1 MIAFIGYALIALVT
15 TVSVL
20 VGGEA
25 LPAVR
30 LVAALA
36 ILIGSALLG
45 AMTIRTRVLPWWC
58 GVLLIIGFPHGDV
71 LEEMVVRGSEG
82 IVLAIVWGLVSY
94 ALLSTSVR
102 AQGRRSVRAS

>member
-25 LPAVR
+25 LYAVR

-36 ILIGSALLG
+36 VLIGSALLG
-45 AMTIRTRVLPWWC
+45 AMTIRTSVLPW
-58 GVLLIIGFPHGDV
+58 
-71 LEEMVVRGSEG
+71 
-82 IVLAIVWGLVSY
+82 
-94 ALLSTSVR
+94 
-102 AQGRRSVRAS
+102 